1 MGERRDTFAWGRTS
15 RDGFRVALVG
25 APNTGKSSLLNA
37 LLQED
42 RAIVSPEPGTTRD
55 AIDAWITADGVPVHL
70 TDTAGLRAT
79 CNAVEEEGVSRARAA
94 ADRADLVVFLT
105 DGSRPLDSEE
115 WEEARGLA
123 TAGRTLPVIN
133 KVDLGRVPA
142 ATLAELFRAPPLEV
156 SALTGAGLPE
166 LLHTW
171 RERAWGGGG
180 PGTAVPLTRRR
191 HQLAITQAADAV
203 TRAIAILERDGYL
216 EVAAS
221 ELHAARR
228 RLAELLGWGSP
239 EDVLDAVFG
248 AFCIGK

>member
-1 MGERRDTFAWGRTS
+1 MEQLLLNQP
-15 RDGFRVALVG
+15 VAGPGHSGAQQQCGSDQVG
-25 APNTGKSSLLNA
+25 A
-37 LLQED
+37 
-42 RAIVSPEPGTTRD
+42 R
-55 AIDAWITADGVPVHL
+55 VPDHSREL
-70 TDTAGLRAT
+70 AA
-79 CNAVEEEGVSRARAA
+79 EEH
-94 ADRADLVVFLT
+94 
-105 DGSRPLDSEE
+105 
-115 WEEARGLA
+115 EEARRLA
-123 TAGRTLPVIN
+123 VAGKTLPVIN
-133 KVDLGRVPA
+133 KVDLGRAPA
-142 ATLAELFRAPPLEV
+142 TTLAELFGAPPLEV

-166 LLHTW
+166 LLHAW